1 MTKTSYING
10 KALVVFGGSIN
21 FGIGYNPNDKVVGL
35 NMSELTNQFQVGEKL
50 NGNEEQ
56 NEPQVTL
63 IFGCVESINVFRS
76 VLDIAERTLKDGK
89 IPSLEGGE
97 E

>member
-35 NMSELTNQFQVGEKL
+35 NISELTNQVKVGEKL
-50 NGNEEQ
+50 NGNEEK
-56 NEPQVTL
+56 NKPQVTL

-76 VLDIAERTLKDGK
+76 VLDIAERTLKDGA
-89 IPSLEGGE
+89 IPQIGGE

>member
-1 MTKTSYING
+1 MAKTSYING

-35 NMSELTNQFQVGEKL
+35 NMSELTNQVQVGEKL
-50 NGNEEQ
+50 NGNEEK

-76 VLDIAERTLKDGK
+76 VLDIAERTLKDGA
-89 IPSLEGGE
+89 IPQIGGE
-97 E
+97 K

>member
-1 MTKTSYING
+1 MAKTSYING

-21 FGIGYNPNDKVVGL
+21 FGIGYNPDDKVVGL
-35 NMSELTNQFQVGEKL
+35 NISELTNQVQVGEKL
-50 NGNEEQ
+50 NGNEEK

-76 VLDIAERTLKDGK
+76 VLDIAERTLKDGAIPK
-89 IPSLEGGE
+89 IGGE
-97 E
+97 K

>member
-21 FGIGYNPNDKVVGL
+21 FGIGYNPDDKVVGL
-35 NMSELTNQFQVGEKL
+35 NMSELTNQVQVGEKL
-50 NGNEEQ
+50 NGNEEK

-76 VLDIAERTLKDGK
+76 VLDIAERTLKDGAIPK
-89 IPSLEGGE
+89 IGGE
-97 E
+97 I